1 MCGICGFVTRG
12 TRGLPIED
20 LQRMT
25 DLLVHRGPDDD
36 GFYYREHVGLGSRRL
51 SIIDLQSGRQP
62 IANETGTVW
71 VVLNGEIVNYPELRA
86 ELSARGHRFTTHSDT
101 EVIIHLYEE
110 VGSACVER
118 LRGMFAFA
126 LWDADAEVLLL
137 ARDRLGIKPLY
148 YTHSNG
154 VLIFASELKSLLA
167 VTGARELDVH
177 ALDDYITLG
186 YIPGPNAIFAGM
198 HRLPPAHVLE
208 WRRGQVHTREYWSL
222 TYHAGPPI
230 STDPVGQLRALLED
244 AVRAWKISDVPVGVF
259 LSGGVDSSTVTA
271 LMCAIEQR
279 PVMTFSIGFS
289 DPRYDEL
296 RYARQ
301 LAARYGTDHHEL
313 TVDVDQV
320 DLLPRLVAYFD
331 EPFADDSVIPTF
343 LVSQLARRWVKVA
356 LAGDGG
362 DELFGGY
369 TWTARDQ
376 YRRWYASVPGPARRL
391 LERAV
396 LNGEVP
402 AYARGLRAKVARG
415 LRDASG
421 SQEDG
426 YIRRTTV
433 SRKFKSAL
441 YGPATRA
448 ALNGYDGADKVR
460 AAMAAAPVKDDRER
474 MLFADQQLYLPD
486 DILFKIDRMSMAHSL
501 EVRPPLLDH
510 LLVEFAASLPYH
522 MKVRGLSTKVILRRA
537 MRDLVPEPLL
547 RQRKQGFSM
556 PVGRWFRGNLGDFAR
571 PLLLEGPAR
580 QRDLWDLAFVRWMLE
595 EHQAGRQDFGHRL
608 WSLLV
613 FETWARQYLD
623 HTALPGGSAVA
634 GRSAVNG

>member
-36 GFYYREHVGLGSRRL
+36 GFHYRENVGLGSRRL

-71 VVLNGEIVNYPELRA
+71 VILNGEIVNYPELRA
-86 ELSARGHRFTTHSDT
+86 ELSARGHRFATHSDT

-148 YTHSNG
+148 YTQSNG

-167 VTGARELDVH
+167 VTGARDLDFR

-186 YIPGPNAIFAGM
+186 YIPGSNAIFSGM
-198 HRLPPAHVLE
+198 HRLPPAQVLE
-208 WRRGQVHTREYWSL
+208 WRRGQVHLREYWSL
-222 TYHAGPPI
+222 TYYSGTQI
-230 STDPVGQLRALLED
+230 SRDPVGQLRALLED

-271 LMCAIEQR
+271 LMCTIERR
-279 PVMTFSIGFS
+279 PVVTFSIGFS
-289 DPRYDEL
+289 DPQFDEL
-296 RYARQ
+296 QFARQ
-301 LAARYGTDHHEL
+301 LAARYQTDHHEL
-313 TVDVDQV
+313 TVDVDQI
-320 DLLPRLVAYFD
+320 DLLPRLVSYFD
-331 EPFADDSVIPTF
+331 EPFADDSAIPTF
-343 LVSQLARRWVKVA
+343 LVSQLARKWVKVA

-369 TWTARDQ
+369 LWTARDQ
-376 YRRWYASVPGPARRL
+376 YRRWYASVPKPIRHL
-391 LERAV
+391 LERSIV
-396 LNGEVP
+396 NGDVP
-402 AYARGLRAKVARG
+402 AYARGMLASVRRG

-421 SQEDG
+421 SIEDG
-426 YIRRTTV
+426 YIRRTTAAGQ
-433 SRKFKSAL
+433 FKSAL
-441 YGPATRA
+441 YGPAIRA
-448 ALNGYDGADKVR
+448 ALDGYDSTDR
-460 AAMAAAPVKDDRER
+460 IRTTMASAPVKDDRER
-474 MLFADQQLYLPD
+474 MLYADQRLYLPD
-486 DILFKIDRMSMAHSL
+486 DILYKVDRMSMAHSL

-510 LLVEFAASLPYH
+510 LLVEFAASLPFN
-522 MKVRGLSTKVILRRA
+522 MKVRGLTTKVILKRA
-537 MRDLVPEPLL
+537 VRDLVPEPLL

-556 PVGRWFRGNLGDFAR
+556 PVGRWFRGTLGDSAR
-571 PLLLEGPAR
+571 PLLLDGEAR
-580 QRDLWDLAFVRWMLE
+580 RRDLWDMTFVGWMLD
-595 EHQAGRQDFGHRL
+595 EHQAGRHDFGHRL

-613 FETWARQYLD
+613 FETWARLFLD
-623 HTALPGGSAVA
+623 QTKLTTSSPTLASL
-634 GRSAVNG
+634 R